1 MRELQTTQQQKQS
14 KVLLIGDSCIDRYI
28 YGTCNKFNQEAPV
41 PLMKYEEVF
50 ECEGMASN
58 VKNNLNSF
66 NFDIT
71 FITNPET
78 IIKTRYIDSNTKKQI
93 LRVDINDKVTEINNF
108 PNNLT
113 DYSAIVISDYNK
125 GFITEQLVEYLTR
138 NFNGPIFVDSK
149 RRDLKIFNRCIL
161 KINKYEYDN
170 SISLPNNFIVTMGK
184 MGAMYN
190 GEIFRG
196 EVVDMYDP
204 IGAGD
209 VFLSALV
216 YKFLE
221 SNDIKISIKF
231 ANRAAAISVQHF
243 GTYVLSKEDIGD
255 LLRKGYDNI

>member
-1 MRELQTTQQQKQS
+1 MKELQNTQPQKQL
-14 KVLLIGDSCIDRYI
+14 KVLLIGDSCIDRYV
-28 YGTCNKFNQEAPV
+28 YGSCDKFNQEAPV
-41 PLMKYEEVF
+41 PLMRYEEVF

-58 VKNNLNSF
+58 VRNNLSSF
-66 NFDIT
+66 DFKID

-93 LRVDINDKVTEINNF
+93 LRVDINDKVIQLNNY
-108 PNNLT
+108 PKNLI
-113 DYSAIVISDYNK
+113 DYNAIVISDYNK
-125 GFITEQLVEYLTR
+125 GFVTEQLVEYLTK
-138 NFNGPIFVDSK
+138 NFAGPIFVDSK
-149 RRDLKIFNRCIL
+149 RRDLRIFNKCIL

-170 SISLPNNFIVTMGK
+170 SISLPDNYIVTMGK
-184 MGAMYN
+184 LGAMYN

-196 EVVDMYDP
+196 EIVDMYDP

-221 SNDIKISIKF
+221 SNDIKESIKF

-243 GTYVLSKEDIGD
+243 GTYVLNEQDVIY
-255 LLRKGYDNI
+255 LTNKGYGNT